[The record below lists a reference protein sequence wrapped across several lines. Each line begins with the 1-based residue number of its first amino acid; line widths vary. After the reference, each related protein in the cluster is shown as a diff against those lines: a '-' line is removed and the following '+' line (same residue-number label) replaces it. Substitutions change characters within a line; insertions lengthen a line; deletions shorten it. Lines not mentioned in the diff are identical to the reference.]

1 MKYNNCIMMMTAY
14 IHAIVVA
21 FSRRSCQTITK
32 FERQL
37 DNKIVV
43 FLCFFFCLL
52 NYIYM
57 LQFLYTLIQWK

>member
-1 MKYNNCIMMMTAY
+1 MMMTAY

-43 FLCFFFCLL
+43 FLCFFLFVKLYLYVAISLYL
-52 NYIYM
+52 NSMEIMVNYW
-57 LQFLYTLIQWK
+57 L